1 MGVGVRKHLQKV
13 RLSGWDKIPFPRWP
27 VDRSVD
33 ALMESA
39 MALALKA
46 QGRSSIP
53 FIWFWPDGAPACG
66 MMTHDV
72 EGETGIDFC
81 DAVDGHRRFIRHQV
95 GVPAHPGGS

>member
-33 ALMESA
+33 TLMESA
-39 MALALKA
+39 MTLALKA

-72 EGETGIDFC
+72 EGQTGIDFC
-81 DAVDGHRRFIRHQV
+81 DAADGHRRRTSASS
-95 GVPAHPGGS
+95 PRSS